1 MKAVIAA
8 AQTGGHINPGL
19 AIANKIRKEEP
30 DSEIIFIGTDSGLE
44 ADLVPREGYELKTV
58 NCYGLSRSFKLST
71 IKHGIQTLH
80 SVSEAK
86 KILKEF
92 NPDVV
97 IGTGGF
103 ITWVVC
109 KAAQKLH
116 IPYLVHESNVLPG
129 KATQWVSKK
138 ADKILVGFEESKDRL
153 PKAKKVV
160 FTGNPTKVVKL
171 DLTKQEVEEKKK
183 ENGYDV
189 EKPLVL
195 VFGGSQGAKNINK
208 SMIGLIKSIVNGD
221 STIPYQV
228 MWAVGPKN
236 FDGVK
241 EELESN
247 NIDVENI
254 QDIKV
259 LPYIYNMGEMMNI
272 ADMVVCR
279 SGAMTVTETEK
290 IGVPAIFIPYP
301 FAAENHQEFNARTV
315 EKQGG
320 AKVLLDD
327 QITSTILNSMIC
339 EMISDKEN
347 LKNMAKAIAAM
358 SASNVEDNIY
368 NEVKDTVLQNIEK

>member
-1 MKAVIAA
+1 
-8 AQTGGHINPGL
+8 
-19 AIANKIRKEEP
+19 
-30 DSEIIFIGTDSGLE
+30 
-44 ADLVPREGYELKTV
+44 
-58 NCYGLSRSFKLST
+58 
-71 IKHGIQTLH
+71 
-80 SVSEAK
+80 
-86 KILKEF
+86 
-92 NPDVV
+92 
-97 IGTGGF
+97 
-103 ITWVVC
+103 
-109 KAAQKLH
+109 
-116 IPYLVHESNVLPG
+116 
-129 KATQWVSKK
+129 
-138 ADKILVGFEESKDRL
+138 
-153 PKAKKVV
+153 
-160 FTGNPTKVVKL
+160 
-171 DLTKQEVEEKKK
+171 
-183 ENGYDV
+183 
-189 EKPLVL
+189 
-195 VFGGSQGAKNINK
+195 
-208 SMIGLIKSIVNGD
+208 
-221 STIPYQV
+221 

-236 FDGVK
+236 YDGVK

>member
-1 MKAVIAA
+1 MKELMSEE
-8 AQTGGHINPGL
+8 QE
-19 AIANKIRKEEP
+19 KE
-30 DSEIIFIGTDSGLE
+30 D
-44 ADLVPREGYELKTV
+44 
-58 NCYGLSRSFKLST
+58 
-71 IKHGIQTLH
+71 
-80 SVSEAK
+80 K
-86 KILKEF
+86 K
-92 NPDVV
+92 
-97 IGTGGF
+97 
-103 ITWVVC
+103 
-109 KAAQKLH
+109 Q
-116 IPYLVHESNVLPG
+116 
-129 KATQWVSKK
+129 
-138 ADKILVGFEESKDRL
+138 
-153 PKAKKVV
+153 
-160 FTGNPTKVVKL
+160 
-171 DLTKQEVEEKKK
+171 
-183 ENGYDV
+183 ENGYNV

-208 SMIGLIKSIVNGD
+208 AMVGIIKSTVNGD

-236 FDGVK
+236 YDGVK

-254 QDIKV
+254 KDIKV

-290 IGVPAIFIPYP
+290 IGVP
-301 FAAENHQEFNARTV
+301 AENHQEFNARTV